1 MPVVIVTYGD
11 IVNGGDGAGLVERQ
25 LGPATGR
32 AKERSEWDNWDGERS
47 VAMLYAFG
55 FERVGVV
62 VGDLYFMDP
71 EPIKGQEGAEHGVR
85 LELRVLD
92 RGELKGTIYSATPI
106 EVGRPIWR
114 VDLLESVDG
123 KPGSFDRTHHH
134 PVFKQWNP
142 TKRVFVRELSAD
154 PLGWL
159 GGKLTDLDK
168 ILAGAGFA
176 PDTAGRDDAA
186 DLRAAAPEIVDVTRR
201 LLDKVRA
208 GELGNPPRDAPADHE
223 ATSDAAQQVLVR
235 AGWL

>member
-1 MPVVIVTYGD
+1 
-11 IVNGGDGAGLVERQ
+11 
-25 LGPATGR
+25 
-32 AKERSEWDNWDGERS
+32 
-47 VAMLYAFG
+47 MLYAFG

-62 VGDLYFMDP
+62 VGDLYFVDP
-71 EPIKGQEGAEHGVR
+71 RPIKGQEGAEHGVR
-85 LELRVLD
+85 LELRVLV

-142 TKRVFVRELSAD
+142 SKRVFVRELSAD

-159 GGKLTDLDK
+159 SGKLADLAD
-168 ILAGAGFA
+168 ILAGAGFE
-176 PDTAGRDDAA
+176 PDTAGPDDAA
-186 DLRAAAPEIVDVTRR
+186 DLRA
-201 LLDKVRA
+201 
-208 GELGNPPRDAPADHE
+208 GQLGTPPRDTAGNADNARNTDTTRNARNADTVGNADIADNADDE
-223 ATSDAAQQVLVR
+223 DSAAYGAEQVLVR